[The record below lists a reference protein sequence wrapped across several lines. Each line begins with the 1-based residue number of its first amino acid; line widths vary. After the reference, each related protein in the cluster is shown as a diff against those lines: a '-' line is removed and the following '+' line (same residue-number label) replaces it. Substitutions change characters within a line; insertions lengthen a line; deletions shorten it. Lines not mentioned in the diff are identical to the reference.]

1 MEQKLNQSGKAR
13 NLVFTWNN
21 YQNCEYE
28 ICLETLSIDAKYLVY
43 GFEVGESGTPHIQGY
58 VELKNPR
65 SYKALNKEYFCNSA
79 YFEKRKGT
87 AKQASDY
94 CKKDGDFKEFGEISS
109 QGDRKDID
117 LVREMVSDGKSMR
130 EICQEASGY
139 QSIRTA
145 EKLLS
150 YVEEKR
156 DFKPEVTWI
165 YGKTGTGKTR
175 TAVEMCGDNE
185 YWMSGKDLKWWDGY
199 DRHEYVIIDDY
210 RKDFCKFHE
219 LLRILDR
226 YPYRIEI
233 KGGSRQLVAKY
244 MIFTC
249 PYHPE
254 KIWEN
259 KTSEDLKQLIRRI
272 DNIIN
277 LDED

>member
-1 MEQKLNQSGKAR
+1 MEQKLNNSGKAR
-13 NLVFTWNN
+13 NMVFTWNN

-28 ICLETLSIDAKYLVY
+28 NCLKKLSEDCKYLVY
-43 GFEVGESGTPHIQGY
+43 GFEVGESGTPHLQGY

-109 QGDRKDID
+109 QGERKDID
-117 LVREMVSDGKSMR
+117 IVKEMINEGKSMR
-130 EICQEASGY
+130 EICQEANSY
-139 QSIRTA
+139 QSIKTA

-150 YVEEKR
+150 YVEVQR
-156 DFKPEVTWI
+156 DFKPEVIWL

-175 TAVEMCGDNE
+175 KAVEMCGDNE

-226 YPYRIEI
+226 YPYRIEV

-249 PYHPE
+249 PFHPE
-254 KIWEN
+254 KVWESR
-259 KTSEDLKQLIRRI
+259 TDEDLKQLLRRI
-272 DNIIN
+272 DKII
-277 LDED
+277 EIE